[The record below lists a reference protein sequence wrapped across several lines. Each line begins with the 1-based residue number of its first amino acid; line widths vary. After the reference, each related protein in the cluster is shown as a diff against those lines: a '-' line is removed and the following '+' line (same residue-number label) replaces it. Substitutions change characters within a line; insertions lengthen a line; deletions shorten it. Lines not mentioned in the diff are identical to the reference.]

1 MSGFL
6 TLGFVV
12 LVDFFVEVEVAVIGV
27 VVGDALDSCFCG

>member
-12 LVDFFVEVEVAVIGV
+12 LVGFFAEIEVAVMGV

>member
-12 LVDFFVEVEVAVIGV
+12 LVSFFVEIEVAVMGV

>member
-1 MSGFL
+1 MSVLL

-12 LVDFFVEVEVAVIGV
+12 LVSFFVEIEVAVMGV